1 MNKVTKDRE
10 LIFKQ
15 AVKYAKINT
24 TLSSRETKKITTPL
38 PKAIKELLL
47 RIKMIEKYANEAER
61 QS

>member
-10 LIFKQ
+10 LIFNQ

-38 PKAIKELLL
+38 PKAIKELL
-47 RIKMIEKYANEAER
+47 RIKMIEKYANEAEG